1 MIQVTRIDGAPF
13 VLNADLIERVEL
25 LDDTVVTLLDGH
37 QYSVRETPSA
47 VVEAM
52 VAFRASV
59 MVMADHLQHRS
70 SSEAP
75 HLRLVTD
82 SKER

>member
-1 MIQVTRIDGAPF
+1 MIQLTRIDGAPF
-13 VLNADLIERVEL
+13 VLNADLIERVEPL
-25 LDDTVVTLLDGH
+25 SDTVVTLLDGH
-37 QYSVRETPSA
+37 QYAVRETPSA

-59 MVMADHLQHRS
+59 MVMADQLQHRS
-70 SSEAP
+70 SPEAP